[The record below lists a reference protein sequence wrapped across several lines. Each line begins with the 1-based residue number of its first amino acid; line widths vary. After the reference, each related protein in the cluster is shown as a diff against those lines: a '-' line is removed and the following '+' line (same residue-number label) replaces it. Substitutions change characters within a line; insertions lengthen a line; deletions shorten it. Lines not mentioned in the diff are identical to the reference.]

1 MNQQEA
7 IDRLIYLHSVSPFS
21 MSESQKFETYELSRQ
36 LYEDTGNVAYLEI
49 AYSTGYITNNEYK
62 LREYLR
68 AIEMGREEFA
78 FDVACIYFKGEAGK
92 VDYEKAYEYFLR
104 ASKTGKF
111 GDGSFVNS
119 YKDVSNDA
127 KYYLAIMYKNGLGV
141 EKNYSEYVRIMN
153 ELYENFMNV
162 TWYEDYDAKK
172 ILEIG
177 EMLLE
182 KGDVYRYCELLFKS
196 RNNQG
201 MWIKN
206 FNTNVN
212 ELKKLNDNLYKTI
225 KLDLTEIEPLDITV
239 LVKKPAILLF
249 RHNNKQYRIEVLNTE
264 EGLII
269 DYDNSYFKD
278 AEDLIRN
285 GFIGEESFNTA
296 MFDTYGW
303 EVIE

>member
-7 IDRLIYLHSVSPFS
+7 IDRLTYLHSVSPFS

-49 AYSTGYITNNEYK
+49 AYSTGYITNNEPI
-62 LREYLR
+62 LREYLK
-68 AIEMGREEFA
+68 AIEMGREEFT
-78 FDVACIYFKGEAGK
+78 FNVACIYFKGEAGK

-119 YKDVSNDA
+119 NKDVSNDA

-225 KLDLTEIEPLDITV
+225 KLDLTEIEPLDITE
-239 LVKKPAILLF
+239 LVKKPATLLF
-249 RHNNKQYRIEVLNTE
+249 RHDKKRYRIEVLNTDD
-264 EGLII
+264 GLVI

-278 AEDLIRN
+278 IEDLICN
-285 GFIGEESFNTA
+285 GFIGEEPFNEA